1 MAHHLHT
8 EIEIDA
14 APATVWTILTDLA
27 GYADWNPFITAS
39 AGKVATGERLV
50 NRLQPPGGKALTF
63 KPTVTEVDEGR
74 AFEWLG
80 RLGLPGLFDG
90 RHRFELVPHGD
101 GTRLIQTESFTGML
115 VPILRKSL
123 DTGTVAGF
131 RAMNAALK
139 ARAEAVAP
147 GGAASTP

>member
-8 EIEIDA
+8 EVEIDA

-27 GYADWNPFITAS
+27 DYSEWNPFITS
-39 AGKVATGERLV
+39 STGTVATGERLV
-50 NRLQPPGGKALTF
+50 NRLEPPGGKALTF
-63 KPTVTEVDEGR
+63 RPTVTEVDEGR

-80 RLGLPGLFDG
+80 RLKLPGLFDG
-90 RHRFELVPHGD
+90 RHRFELIPHGD

-115 VPILRKSL
+115 VPMLRQSL

-131 RAMNAALK
+131 RAMNVALK
-139 ARAEAVAP
+139 ARAEAVAAK
-147 GGAASTP
+147 AASTP

>member
-14 APATVWTILTDLA
+14 APTAVWTILTDLA
-27 GYADWNPFITAS
+27 SYPEWNPFITS
-39 AGKVATGERLV
+39 STGTVATGERLV
-50 NRLQPPGGKALTF
+50 NRLEPPGGKKLTF
-63 KPTVTEVDEGR
+63 TSTVTEVDEGR

-80 RLGLPGLFDG
+80 RLGLPGVFDG
-90 RHRFELVPHGD
+90 RHRFVLVPHGE
-101 GTRLIQTESFTGML
+101 GTRLVQTESFTGML
-115 VPILRKSL
+115 VPLLRKSL
-123 DTGTVAGF
+123 DTATIAGF
-131 RAMNAALK
+131 RAMNVALK